1 MNVTLTGPSVLG
13 SYLNP
18 RTRQMSCKSNFYVT
32 QSISAITCTITTF
45 SSIDYLP
52 ATLFLC
58 FIICCLVILIMV
70 YRKANYFLDNREG
83 GRDIEHDDLS
93 DGKVVEKQS
102 PTTITYHK
110 LKTFASFDEN
120 TSPDDD
126 GDEEN
131 HEVEVIEHCTFELS
145 LRYSPESNHLSGC
158 IEEVKGLMDHKSR
171 RVNCVRFHIALKP
184 GKRRIKTGYR
194 SLKDLSIKI
203 SFALSNVTLED
214 LSGSTL
220 RLRLY
225 GRRLEFG
232 VPVTNEKCI
241 GESYIKLDKHV
252 ESFSVS
258 GESRT
263 IQAILPKSQQFP
275 SYYDDDLFSYEA

>member
-1 MNVTLTGPSVLG
+1 MNFVRYHVKLQISVIA
-13 SYLNP
+13 
-18 RTRQMSCKSNFYVT
+18 
-32 QSISAITCTITTF
+32 ISF
-45 SSIDYLP
+45 FIDYLP
-52 ATLFLC
+52 GTLFLL
-58 FIICCLVILIMV
+58 FVICCLVILIV
-70 YRKANYFLDNREG
+70 IYWKAHVFLENQEG
-83 GRDIEHDDLS
+83 GRDIGDEDIS
-93 DGKVVEKQS
+93 EGEIVEEKS
-102 PTTITYHK
+102 PTPVTYHR
-110 LKTFASFDEN
+110 LKSFASRDDM
-120 TSPDDD
+120 TSADDV
-126 GDEEN
+126 EED

-158 IEEVKGLMDHKSR
+158 IEEVKGLMDQKSR

-252 ESFSVS
+252 ENFSAS
-258 GESRT
+258 SEIRT
-263 IQAILPKSQQFP
+263 RQAILPKSQQFP
-275 SYYDDDLFSYEA
+275 LQDDDLFSDEN

>member
-1 MNVTLTGPSVLG
+1 MLI
-13 SYLNP
+13 
-18 RTRQMSCKSNFYVT
+18 FYIA
-32 QSISAITCTITTF
+32 QSISTITCAISIF
-45 SSIDYLP
+45 SFLDYLP

-58 FIICCLVILIMV
+58 FIICCLVILILV
-70 YRKANYFLDNREG
+70 YRKANFFLDNREG
-83 GRDIEHDDLS
+83 GRDIEDDGLS
-93 DGKVVEKQS
+93 GGKMVEKQS

-110 LKTFASFDEN
+110 LKTFASFDDN

-126 GDEEN
+126 GDEDN
-131 HEVEVIEHCTFELS
+131 QEVEVIEHCTFELS
-145 LRYSPESNHLSGC
+145 LRHSPESNHLSGC

-203 SFALSNVTLED
+203 SFALSNVTLEE
-214 LSGSTL
+214 LRGSTL

-232 VPVTNEKCI
+232 IPVTKEKCI
-241 GESYIKLDKHV
+241 GESYIKLDEHV

-263 IQAILPKSQQFP
+263 IQAILPRSQQFP
-275 SYYDDDLFSYEA
+275 LHDDDDLFSYEA